1 MIWIFHFFQKM
12 LWLIA
17 DRLDREL
24 CDDVLEV
31 AWSTMWNVTDETPSN
46 CKKFLENKGMEFFLR
61 CLEVKQF
68 QQNTVTNVRHLFFF
82 LQKFPQKEELLR
94 NMMGLLGNVAEVKE
108 LRHYLMIPEYVA
120 VFSDLL
126 DSCSDGIE
134 VSYNAAGVLSHM
146 ASDGPEVWTIEDPS
160 RESVMSRMVSAIE
173 RWDIASQRNINY
185 RSFEPIL
192 HLVKIYETPQCQHWA
207 VWALANLTKV
217 YRKYSRFL
225 ESRF

>member
-1 MIWIFHFFQKM
+1 M
-12 LWLIA
+12 LY
-17 DRLDREL
+17 
-24 CDDVLEV
+24 
-31 AWSTMWNVTDETPSN
+31 
-46 CKKFLENKGMEFFLR
+46 FFL
-61 CLEVKQF
+61 CIV
-68 QQNTVTNVRHLFFF
+68 FF
-82 LQKFPQKEELLR
+82 LLIPLFYLPQKFPQKEELLR
-94 NMMGLLGNVAEVKE
+94 NMMGLLGNVAEVNE

-146 ASDGPEVWTIEDPS
+146 ASDGPEVWTIEEPS
-160 RESVMSRMVSAIE
+160 RESVLSRMVAAIE

-192 HLVKIYETPQCQHWA
+192 HLVKIYETPECQHWA

-217 YRKYSRFL
+217 YRKYTFHLYNGSDYRKSISDL
-225 ESRF
+225 QS